1 MVHLALEGKE
11 GIKEFACIMVLEPL
25 FGRDIL
31 TLALQKALADHVLKP
46 CRRAG
51 IRGKHCP
58 R

>member
-1 MVHLALEGKE
+1 MHLALEGKE